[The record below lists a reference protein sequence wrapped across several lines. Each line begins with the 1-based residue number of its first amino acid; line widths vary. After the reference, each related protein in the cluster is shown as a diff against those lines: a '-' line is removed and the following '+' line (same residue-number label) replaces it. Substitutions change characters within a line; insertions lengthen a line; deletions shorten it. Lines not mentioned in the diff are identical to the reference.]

1 MKRRISN
8 PLALAVLAQLYER
21 PMHPYE
27 IAAQM
32 RSRGVETSIK
42 INYGSL
48 YAVVDVLRRE
58 QLIVPHEI
66 NRSGRLPER
75 TVYAITDAGRT
86 EFMSWLRDLLRT
98 PVKEYTQFAAGLSF
112 VAFLQPAEAARL
124 LEERAQLLER
134 QIIERRSR
142 LDTVMA
148 EGIPRLFLIEDE
160 HGIILQESE
169 VVWLR
174 RLIEQ
179 INDGTFAVP
188 KDGRL
193 MWRGLLDMGYEVTE
207 EGALHKVK

>member
-1 MKRRISN
+1 MKRRMSN

>member
-124 LEERAQLLER
+124 LEERAQLVER

-142 LDTVMA
+142 LDAVMA

-179 INDGTFAVP
+179 INDGTFAVA

>member
-1 MKRRISN
+1 MKRRMSN

-207 EGALHKVK
+207 EGTIHAVK

>member
-1 MKRRISN
+1 MKRRMSN

-124 LEERAQLLER
+124 LEERAQLVER

-142 LDTVMA
+142 LDAVMA

-207 EGALHKVK
+207 EGAIHAVN

>member
-1 MKRRISN
+1 MKRRMSN

-207 EGALHKVK
+207 EGAIHAVN